1 MLKNYFKTT
10 LRSVM
15 RKKVFS
21 LVNLAG
27 LSTGLAACIVISAF
41 ILSETS
47 FDHFHSD
54 SHRTYRVIEQVEGG
68 ELGLRLNAN
77 VPGAIGPES
86 HRNIAGVQEYL
97 RIFELGVLNIR
108 NGEKEFGEAFYSVDP
123 NFFSFFDYELISGSS
138 LTVMNELMG
147 VVLSESAAKK
157 YFGDEN
163 PIGKSLEARTNN
175 GDFTLMVSGLMKDMP
190 ENSHLHFDMVFPHS
204 LPNEMFN
211 DFLASF
217 NNNWEYSNFTTYLKL
232 ETPTSKSV
240 VTDQLNEL
248 VSVNRPKS
256 ESRQFS
262 YSLQPLT
269 DIHFKSELLEG
280 DLNYRESSSD
290 YVYIFSIVG
299 LVLLTIALVNYINL
313 STIKATDRIREIG
326 LRRVVGASRRQL
338 IFQFMTESAFFA
350 MFSLVLGFTLI
361 QLIRPYLASL
371 FGTDIV
377 TYLVHPAAIVLI
389 IGVVLTLGLVAGYYP
404 ALIVLKSKMT
414 AALKNQTLGMNRQTF
429 FKGVTLIQFVVSIT
443 MVLSTIVVYS
453 QLNYINNK
461 DLGFEKESIALIEIN
476 SNLARENQQ
485 QILNGFQ
492 RIPEV
497 KAVSAVSR
505 VPAEWKQ
512 YYEVELTNEKGEV
525 VPRIPFMTVDEN
537 FLSLFDINLVSGRN
551 FRSDSRDSL
560 KVLIN
565 ETLARQ
571 LGIDE
576 IENQKLTLSGIKMG
590 AQELGLAANPVY
602 EVAGIVKDFHFQS
615 LRERIPPMVLGFK
628 RNVLQNIDYFTAK
641 LQSANPSETMIQLKE
656 VMKLYDPSPF
666 DYNFLDDKV
675 ARYYEEDAKRSSLFI
690 AMSSIAVFIAFIGLF
705 ALVNAAIQKRVKE
718 LGIRKVLGASS
729 KSLTLLLS
737 SEYAVLLAIAMII
750 ASPIGYWGISQ
761 WLNDFVYK
769 TQIHWWFF
777 GFALVICLIITA
789 LASITQIYKAISKNP
804 SEVLRTEN

>member
-10 LRSVM
+10 LRSVI

-41 ILSETS
+41 IISETS
-47 FDHFHSD
+47 FDNFHTD
-54 SHRTYRVIEQVEGG
+54 SQRTYRVIEQVEGG
-68 ELGLRLNAN
+68 ELGLRLNAQ
-77 VPGAIGPES
+77 VPGAVGPEAKQ
-86 HRNIAGVQEYL
+86 NIAGVDEYL

-108 NGEKEFGEAFYSVDP
+108 NGENEFGEPFYSVDP
-123 NFFSFFDYELISGSS
+123 NFFSFFDYELILGDRS
-138 LTVMNELMG
+138 TVMNELMG

-175 GDFTLMVSGLMKDMP
+175 GDFTLVVSGLMKDMP
-190 ENSHLHFDMVFPHS
+190 ENSHLHFDIVFPHS
-204 LPNEMFN
+204 IPDQMFN
-211 DFLASF
+211 DFLSSF
-217 NNNWEYSNFTTYLKL
+217 NSNWGYSNFTTYLKL
-232 ETPTSKSV
+232 GTSANQAV
-240 VTDQLNEL
+240 VTDQLNRL
-248 VSVNRPKS
+248 TSANRPKS
-256 ESRQFS
+256 EDRLFA

-338 IFQFMTESAFFA
+338 ILQFMTDSAFFST
-350 MFSLVLGFTLI
+350 FSLVLGFTLI
-361 QLIRPYLASL
+361 QLIRPFLTSMFGVDIIIYLL
-371 FGTDIV
+371 
-377 TYLVHPAAIVLI
+377 HPTAIALI
-389 IGVVLTLGLVAGYYP
+389 IGVVLILGLLAGYYP
-404 ALIVLKSKMT
+404 ALIVLRSKMI
-414 AALKNQTLGMNRQTF
+414 ASLKNQTIGMHRQTF

-461 DLGFEKESIALIEIN
+461 NLGYEKESVALIEIN
-476 SNLARENQQ
+476 SNLARRNRQ
-485 QILNGFQ
+485 QIINGFQ
-492 RIPEV
+492 SIPEV
-497 KAVSAVSR
+497 MQVSAVSR

-512 YYEVELTNEKGEV
+512 YYEIELTNEAGVV
-525 VPRIPFMTVDEN
+525 VPKIPFMTVDEN
-537 FLSLFDINLVSGRN
+537 FLDLFNIGLVSGRN
-551 FRSDSRDSL
+551 FRTDSRDSL

-565 ETLARQ
+565 ETLAQQ
-571 LGIDE
+571 LGISQVE
-576 IENQKLTLSGIKMG
+576 GQNLTLSGIKMG
-590 AQELGLAANPVY
+590 AQELGLARNPVY

-615 LRERIPPMVLGFK
+615 LRERIPPMVMGFK
-628 RNVLQNIDYFTAK
+628 RNVLQNIDYFTVK
-641 LQSANPSETMIQLKE
+641 LQSANPSETMLQLKE

-705 ALVNAAIQKRVKE
+705 ALVNAAIQRRVKE
-718 LGIRKVLGASS
+718 LGIRKVLGAGS
-729 KSLTLLLS
+729 KSLALLLS
-737 SEYAVLLAIAMII
+737 SEYAVLLALAMII

-769 TQIHWWFF
+769 TEIHWWFF

-789 LASITQIYKAISKNP
+789 LASFTQIYKAVSKNP